1 MSLYQK
7 KWKIFF
13 HFSIAI
19 ITAKLSAQNPE
30 KYNEIYTKTYID
42 IAQKDFPKALKI
54 ADSLFSISETPRFKV
69 KSLMLSAS
77 LLQQSGDI
85 KKAIGYAITAQQISN
100 DNDDFIWKAKISGF
114 LATQYRQL
122 KLFEQSK
129 KYIDETIEATKNIK
143 DQNVADQTMGFIM
156 QEKAYYEI
164 EIKNYRK
171 SISYVLDAQ
180 RYFDLNGQT
189 NPFVIANNNQ
199 LLGLNYYHLKEYDK
213 ALGFYNKALKNLGQ
227 MPDNFMKALVFNG
240 IAKIFIAKGDAKKAK
255 KKLDQAKRLAEE
267 SIYLSLKNEI
277 YETSQQYY
285 SLTRDIEKFQETK
298 LKQDSIVDK
307 ITTNS
312 SLFIS
317 DSVSELMKK
326 NDNIKKETGEKNI
339 TIWLAL
345 LFIISGI
352 IYFFFYRRK
361 QENNLNKFKQIMES
375 QKKIQDLNFE
385 IPPNNFQDEHQNES
399 SSGHQSED
407 AEHNAMMTPA
417 TEKKIL
423 LKLEKF
429 EQSKLF
435 TRSTVS
441 LPYLASYCNTNTKYL
456 SYVVNTYK
464 KKDFKNYINELRI
477 KYIIDKLKNDPQYHK
492 YKIST
497 LAEEVGFSS
506 QSKFA
511 AAFRKITELSPSK
524 FIENL
529 KTDANSLQ
537 SK

>member
-129 KYIDETIEATKNIK
+129 KYIDETIEATKKIK
-143 DQNVADQTMGFIM
+143 DQNIADQTMGFIM

-180 RYFDLNGQT
+180 RYFDMIGQ
-189 NPFVIANNNQ
+189 NNLFVIANNNQ
-199 LLGLNYYHLKEYDK
+199 LLGLNYYHLKEYEK
-213 ALGFYNKALKNLGQ
+213 ALGFYNIALKNLEQ
-227 MPDNFMKALVFNG
+227 MSDNFMKALVFSG
-240 IAKIFIAKGDAKKAK
+240 IAKIFIAKGDVKKAK
-255 KKLDQAKRLAEE
+255 KNLDQAKRLAEE

-285 SLTRDIEKFQETK
+285 SLTRDIEKLQETK

-312 SLFIS
+312 SSFIS
-317 DSVSELMKK
+317 NSFSKLMKK
-326 NDNIKKETGEKNI
+326 NDDIKKETKKKNI
-339 TIWLAL
+339 TIWLAF

-352 IYFFFYRRK
+352 IYFLFYRKK

-375 QKKIQDLNFE
+375 QKKIQDFNFE
-385 IPPNNFQDEHQNES
+385 IPPNNFHNEHHNQS
-399 SSGHQSED
+399 SPYHQSED
-407 AEHNAMMTPA
+407 TEQNAMMTPA

>member
-7 KWKIFF
+7 NWRKIFIF
-13 HFSIAI
+13 LITI
-19 ITAKLSAQNPE
+19 IFAKISAQNPE
-30 KYNEIYTKTYID
+30 EYNKIYTKTYID
-42 IAQKDFPKALKI
+42 ISQKDFPKALKI

-85 KKAIGYAITAQQISN
+85 KKAIGYAVRAQQISN

-114 LATQYRQL
+114 LASQYRQL

-129 KYIDETIEATKNIK
+129 KYIDETTEATKKIS
-143 DQNVADQTMGFIM
+143 DQKIVDQTMGFIM
-156 QEKAYYEI
+156 QEKAYYEL
-164 EIKNYRK
+164 EMKDYKK
-171 SISYVLDAQ
+171 SISYVLEAQ
-180 RYFDLNGQT
+180 KYFDLNGQT

-199 LLGLNYYHLKEYDK
+199 LLGLIYYRVKEYDK
-213 ALGFYNKALKNLGQ
+213 ALDFYDVALKNLEQ
-227 MPDNFMKALVFNG
+227 MQDNFMKALVLNG
-240 IAKIFIAKGDAKKAK
+240 IAKIFIAKKDVKQAKKR
-255 KKLDQAKRLAEE
+255 LDEAKRLAEE
-267 SIYLSLKNEI
+267 SPYLSLKNEV
-277 YETSQQYY
+277 YETSQEYY
-285 SLTRDIEKFQETK
+285 SLTRDIDKLQESK
-298 LKQDSIVDK
+298 IKQDSIVEK
-307 ITTNS
+307 ISTNS
-312 SLFIS
+312 SSFIS
-317 DSVSELMKK
+317 DSVSKLIKK
-326 NDNIKKETGEKNI
+326 NDDIKKETEKKSI
-339 TIWLAL
+339 LIWIAL

-352 IYFFFYRRK
+352 TYFFLYRKK
-361 QENNLNKFKQIMES
+361 QKNKFDKVIQAMEK
-375 QKKIQDLNFE
+375 QKKAQDLNIE
-385 IPPNNFQDEHQNES
+385 IPPKNFHDEDLNES
-399 SSGHQSED
+399 SPDNQSED
-407 AEHNAMMTPA
+407 PEQNMMMTPA

-511 AAFRKITELSPSK
+511 AAFRKITELSPSQ
-524 FIENL
+524 FIEHL
-529 KTDANSLQ
+529 KKNPDFFA
-537 SK
+537 K